1 MKRIFT
7 NKGLTKGLLKP
18 DILFKRALFRCRP
31 VNKVFAIDFRNR
43 KSYDP
48 SASVVQRILDYALQ
62 FDQRPRPSG
71 CSPVMFSN

>member
-1 MKRIFT
+1 MKHIFT
-7 NKGLTKGLLKP
+7 QKRQTTVLLKP
-18 DILFKRALFRCRP
+18 EILYKRALFRRRP

-48 SASVVQRILDYALQ
+48 SVSIVQRILDYALY
-62 FDQRPRPSG
+62 FDLRPRPAG